1 MDKLFKTNIGH
12 KLLNKSLNKIKDIG
26 ITNETVDIFIVK
38 NYLKKDAYIKKEN
51 TNKYLDDINI
61 IMNNIDVLKPQ
72 LLFGSNYFI
81 SIYDTDFS
89 YTGQHINNN
98 DLVHFYLSNENKLQI
113 IIQKGKNGYLVDKYI
128 FENGKQNPIFL

>member
-51 TNKYLDDINI
+51 TNK
-61 IMNNIDVLKPQ
+61 
-72 LLFGSNYFI
+72 
-81 SIYDTDFS
+81 
-89 YTGQHINNN
+89 
-98 DLVHFYLSNENKLQI
+98 
-113 IIQKGKNGYLVDKYI
+113 
-128 FENGKQNPIFL
+128 

>member
-61 IMNNIDVLKPQ
+61 IMNNIDP
-72 LLFGSNYFI
+72 
-81 SIYDTDFS
+81 
-89 YTGQHINNN
+89 
-98 DLVHFYLSNENKLQI
+98 
-113 IIQKGKNGYLVDKYI
+113 
-128 FENGKQNPIFL
+128 

>member
-26 ITNETVDIFIVK
+26 ITNETVDIYIVK